1 MKILDLFF
9 FFFTNVAYDLVL
21 SLQYLH
27 IHTQLNI
34 SMHYTFRE
42 DYYSG
47 NYYAISIYS
56 GA

>member
-1 MKILDLFF
+1 MKILDLF